1 MRVLSFSIKTLLAF
15 VLLLAASAAI
25 TLFLPVSVPK
35 DGAVFYVEPGVKR
48 ENLVDELSGIKLIR
62 LAPLFEIYTR
72 MKGISPRTGEYLF
85 RTGSTPYSIW
95 KQISTGTGRYYRT
108 FTIIPGWT
116 FKQIKSAMWK
126 EKTIK
131 HLIDDLPDTTVMR
144 LMGDEGRSPE
154 GMFLPESYYYSRNDA
169 DLVILKR
176 AHELMK
182 SRLAEAWE
190 GRAANLPYKDSYQ
203 ALIAASLIEKEAYL
217 PSEQPVIGGVL
228 VNRLRK
234 NMLLQF
240 DPTVIYGLGDSYD
253 GKIYKKDLTAD
264 TPYNTYI
271 HKGLTPTPIAMPGY
285 SAMLAALHPQEHQY
299 LYFVAKGDG
308 SHEFTTNLQSHVT
321 AVKKAA
327 IVKANKAATAAVPE
341 AANATR

>member
-1 MRVLSFSIKTLLAF
+1 MRILSFSIKTLLASS
-15 VLLLAASAAI
+15 LLLAAMAAI

-48 ENLVDELSGIKLIR
+48 ENLVEELAGNKLIR

-85 RTGSTPYSIW
+85 REGSTPYSIW
-95 KQISTGTGRYYRT
+95 KQITTGTGRYYRA

-126 EKTIK
+126 ERTLK
-131 HLIDDLPDTTVMR
+131 HLINDLPDKSIMR
-144 LMGDEGRSPE
+144 LIGDEAHAPE
-154 GMFLPESYYYSRNDA
+154 GMFLPETYYYSRNDP
-169 DLVILKR
+169 DLVILNR
-176 AHELMK
+176 AHDLMK
-182 SRLAEAWE
+182 SRLNEAWQ
-190 GRAANLPYKDSYQ
+190 GRAANLPYKDPYQ

-217 PSEQPVIGGVL
+217 PSEQPIIAGVL
-228 VNRLRK
+228 INRLRK
-234 NMLLQF
+234 NMLLQI
-240 DPTVIYGLGDSYD
+240 DPTVIYGMGDNYD

-285 SAMLAALHPQEHQY
+285 TAILAALHPAEHQY

-321 AVKKAA
+321 AV
-327 IVKANKAATAAVPE
+327 NKAAAVKATKAATTAKPE
-341 AANATR
+341 SVNATR